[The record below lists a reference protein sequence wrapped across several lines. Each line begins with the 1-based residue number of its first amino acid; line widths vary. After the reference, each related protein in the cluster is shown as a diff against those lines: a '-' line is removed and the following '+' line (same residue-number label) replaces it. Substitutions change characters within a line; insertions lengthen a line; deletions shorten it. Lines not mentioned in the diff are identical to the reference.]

1 MERAVSGDMKRVS
14 EYFGELHE
22 AGDPA
27 KMLRIIRNFLPVF
40 KQTVDEIKVCDCC
53 ITHLVLGISL

>member
-1 MERAVSGDMKRVS
+1 MSTDMKRVS

-22 AGDPA
+22 SGDPA

-40 KQTVDEIKVCDCC
+40 KQTVDEIKVCCC
-53 ITHLVLGISL
+53 CMI